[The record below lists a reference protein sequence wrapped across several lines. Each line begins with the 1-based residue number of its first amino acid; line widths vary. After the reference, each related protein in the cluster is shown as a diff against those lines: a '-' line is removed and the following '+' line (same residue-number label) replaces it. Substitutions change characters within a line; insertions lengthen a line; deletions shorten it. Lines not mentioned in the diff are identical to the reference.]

1 MPTKPKSTLAR
12 FRKKL
17 TQPFL
22 SFLFSSIFPKL
33 DDHYFLKPELDQVD
47 NFHHY
52 SNHSLCNTS
61 YMSPRRTPLREDS
74 VCKLLENSCDQDL
87 LSDLDDDDEEIE
99 LLVEVGQDGVGGHVP
114 AVLVQH
120 RQVISNN
127 NALNHDTSANDTLD
141 DFDDDE
147 SLSLRD
153 SFSLGAGCLP
163 CTPKSQKKSM
173 KSSQPQC
180 QHGKPSNWCCGVVA
194 HTVKKT
200 TKKF

>member
-1 MPTKPKSTLAR
+1 
-12 FRKKL
+12 
-17 TQPFL
+17 
-22 SFLFSSIFPKL
+22 
-33 DDHYFLKPELDQVD
+33 
-47 NFHHY
+47 
-52 SNHSLCNTS
+52 
-61 YMSPRRTPLREDS
+61 MSPRRTPLREDS

-173 KSSQPQC
+173 KSSHQQPQC

-200 TKKF
+200 TKRF